1 MTFGEKLQALRKQK
15 GMSQEQL
22 ASQITV
28 SRQAISKWELDN
40 SLPDTENVIQLSE
53 IFDVSIDYLLK
64 DNVQN
69 IKENLVPITNK
80 KQKYTFLL
88 GVACVVSSIFSFFV
102 VWILKK
108 LYPAPI
114 VNYNPVTQLWKVGLE
129 NFIWVHGLE
138 NFMFLLCVIF
148 TIGIVLIFHKQI
160 IKLYKSTKQKFKR
173 TK

>member
-69 IKENLVPITNK
+69 IKENLVPSTNK